1 MALTRNPIVWLVGLF
16 VLLVFAAGTFYTVPE
31 TEQAIVLRLG
41 KPERIVNAYDPK
53 AKFGD
58 TDAGLVA
65 KVPFIENVVYLDKR
79 VLDLDMPQ
87 QTVLSTDQ
95 LRLVVDAFARFRI
108 VDPQRMYE
116 TVGTEEN
123 AKDALARILA
133 SRLRNELGRQPFAAL
148 LSPQHADGGDPR
160 QREPSGGTV
169 RRVDSRRPDQ
179 ARRPADRG
187 PARKRLYADAFGPG
201 AAGADHP
208 RRGQQ
213 GGAARPCRRR
223 RQRRAHLRRR
233 LRPRPRLLRLL
244 PLDAG
249 VSRDVQGRHV
259 DGHPVAEQRVPPRV
273 RGTCGEMTTGAPM
286 KMN

>member
-1 MALTRNPIVWLVGLF
+1 MALTRNPILWLIGLF
-16 VLLVFAAGTFYTVPE
+16 VLLVLASATLYTVPE
-31 TEQAIVLRLG
+31 TKQAIVLRLG

-65 KVPFIENVVYLDKR
+65 KVPFVENVVYLDKR

-108 VDPQRMYE
+108 VDPQRLYQ

-148 LSPQHADGGDPR
+148 LSPERTTLMEDIRGSVNRQAAQYGAQILDVRIKRADLPTGAPLDSAYTRMRSARAQQALTIRAEGNK
-160 QREPSGGTV
+160 QAQLV
-169 RRVDSRRPDQ
+169 RAAADANA
-179 ARRPADRG
+179 ARI
-187 PARKRLYADAFGPG
+187 YADAFGRDPQFY
-201 AAGADHP
+201 AFY
-208 RRGQQ
+208 
-213 GGAARPCRRR
+213 
-223 RQRRAHLRRR
+223 RAMQAYRETFKDGSSTVILSPNNEFLREFE
-233 LRPRPRLLRLL
+233 
-244 PLDAG
+244 
-249 VSRDVQGRHV
+249 
-259 DGHPVAEQRVPPRV
+259 GHQS
-273 RGTCGEMTTGAPM
+273 
-286 KMN
+286 K